1 MNWQRIGLLLR
12 FDLYYCLIRLRG
24 WVFLVPFSFCWFLV
38 FKQIDKGVSEMLQS
52 QEGIMITSAIYGTDG
67 ALSLFIDNPP
77 SMSLFYVISLSI
89 IPFFMVLA
97 SYDQFSTDLS
107 SGYFR
112 FLSSRCKRI
121 EIFLARILS
130 AFSLVAGAFFIV
142 TVICTALSIKND
154 GYQTIDVA
162 FYSLQIYFTLLLYA
176 LPFIAYMS
184 LISSMVSSALAALFL
199 GMFGYALIWI
209 LNLFTI
215 FIEYKDIF
223 SYLLANSMKSFLIE
237 VYTDNFYFALAILP
251 IYILVFTGMA
261 FGNFNRRNL

>member
-1 MNWQRIGLLLR
+1 
-12 FDLYYCLIRLRG
+12 
-24 WVFLVPFSFCWFLV
+24 
-38 FKQIDKGVSEMLQS
+38 MLQS

-130 AFSLVAGAFFIV
+130 AFSLVAGAFF
-142 TVICTALSIKND
+142 
-154 GYQTIDVA
+154 YR
-162 FYSLQIYFTLLLYA
+162 YRYLYR
-176 LPFIAYMS
+176 I
-184 LISSMVSSALAALFL
+184 I
-199 GMFGYALIWI
+199 
-209 LNLFTI
+209 N
-215 FIEYKDIF
+215 K
-223 SYLLANSMKSFLIE
+223 K
-237 VYTDNFYFALAILP
+237 
-251 IYILVFTGMA
+251 
-261 FGNFNRRNL
+261 